1 MTFTDDRRFPAA
13 LSAVARVE
21 FDYRDGL
28 GVDYEPYDRFN
39 TAEEEAFW
47 FRLWTGNTELTGD
60 RLRVFGQ
67 DGSGGYVAFWIARP
81 DAPLVEQPVVF
92 FGSEGGVWV
101 VARDLGRYLWLLAE
115 GYGPLEAPD
124 PDGTGGAG
132 DTDGT
137 ECEPVRNEEAAR
149 IAEEFA
155 PGRELP
161 AAEIVREARAEFPDF
176 EEVIEAL
183 CR

>member
-21 FDYRDGL
+21 FDYREGL
-28 GVDYEPYDRFN
+28 GVDYEPYDHFN

-47 FRLWTGNTELTGD
+47 FRLWTGNMELAGD

-92 FGSEGGVWV
+92 FGSEGGVGV

-115 GYGPLEAPD
+115 GYGPLEALDLDD
-124 PDGTGGAG
+124 PEYDS
-132 DTDGT
+132 

-155 PGRELP
+155 PGRGLP
-161 AAEIVREARAEFPDF
+161 AEEIVREARREFPDF
-176 EEVIEAL
+176 EEVIEGL